1 MVMIKRMI
9 VDQHHPSRRYRVGF
23 PLLGSLEEL
32 EIGLNVFN
40 ELDDADF
47 SRYSS
52 PTGEKYRS
60 SSSETGRPA
69 ATPLRRGRTQPHD
82 NKYCSLTCKPVRIHH
97 RSCSLR
103 DVAVDGAH
111 VPTEFQQAGAADRST
126 GICVER
132 WRIRRVYPGQ
142 FWLEWG
148 RSYSSRCRFQF
159 ALFSSR
165 SRRAF
170 CAAHGRE

>member
-1 MVMIKRMI
+1 MRAAGNANPPPQRRSRGTASFRRGTPPFPAKWRGMAAKIGSTNSLKPLRPIFSSSRAEEGWLRRQKNAAKPLCNRRSRGGAGQQNRFM
-9 VDQHHPSRRYRVGF
+9 DQHHPSRRYRVGS

-69 ATPLRRGRTQPHD
+69 ATPLRRGVLGNSSVALARQTTPPH
-82 NKYCSLTCKPVRIHH
+82 
-97 RSCSLR
+97 
-103 DVAVDGAH
+103 
-111 VPTEFQQAGAADRST
+111 AD
-126 GICVER
+126 
-132 WRIRRVYPGQ
+132 
-142 FWLEWG
+142 
-148 RSYSSRCRFQF
+148 
-159 ALFSSR
+159 
-165 SRRAF
+165 
-170 CAAHGRE
+170 

>member
-69 ATPLRRGRTQPHD
+69 ATPLRRGITISP
-82 NKYCSLTCKPVRIHH
+82 KVKSSLEQI
-97 RSCSLR
+97 
-103 DVAVDGAH
+103 VANGLFTAASIK
-111 VPTEFQQAGAADRST
+111 TARGSAGP
-126 GICVER
+126 I
-132 WRIRRVYPGQ
+132 
-142 FWLEWG
+142 
-148 RSYSSRCRFQF
+148 
-159 ALFSSR
+159 
-165 SRRAF
+165 
-170 CAAHGRE
+170 